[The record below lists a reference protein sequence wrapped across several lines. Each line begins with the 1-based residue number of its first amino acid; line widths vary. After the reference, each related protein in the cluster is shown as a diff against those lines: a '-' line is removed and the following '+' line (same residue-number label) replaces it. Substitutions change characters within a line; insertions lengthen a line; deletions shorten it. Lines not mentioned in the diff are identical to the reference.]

1 MVQTVIIMILV
12 IALSKLLM
20 ADTSYSDC
28 LHTWQRGRSL
38 IIGNAAH
45 AASLSSCQR
54 RYGEALRWRKRV
66 RGTARTVWL
75 QLFMLLPFPLLT
87 METEKRNV
95 GSSFSG

>member
-12 IALSKLLM
+12 IALSKVLM
-20 ADTSYSDC
+20 AKTNYSDC

-45 AASLSSCQR
+45 AACQR